1 MKTVIVGCGRVGA
14 TVAEAFD
21 RAGHEVIIIDRS
33 TAAFDKLDDSFRGTA
48 LRGDGT
54 DEDVLL
60 RAGAQDADLFF
71 ALTEGDNRNT
81 MSAQL
86 AVEALGAKKVVAKIN
101 DPLRAEA
108 YADLGIATICRTDL
122 MLDAILVF
130 AGMPVTFRT
139 GVQAAKGQHLG
150 GDHHEIEPA
159 SGQST
164 PGGPVVTGAPAVVGS
179 AIPGGL
185 SFVADASGALAPK
198 EA

>member
-14 TVAEAFD
+14 ALAGAFD
-21 RAGHEVIIIDRS
+21 RAGHQVIIIDRS
-33 TAAFDKLDDSFRGTA
+33 TSAFDKLDDSFGGTA
-48 LRGDGT
+48 IRGDGT

-60 RAGAQDADLFF
+60 RAGAEDADLFL

-86 AVEALGAKKVVAKIN
+86 AVEALGARQVVAKIN

-122 MLDAILVF
+122 MLDAVLTF
-130 AGMPVTFRT
+130 AGLPVTARA

-150 GDHHEIEPA
+150 GEHHDVDGPTSGDKVGPA
-159 SGQST
+159 TALPDAVAS
-164 PGGPVVTGAPAVVGS
+164 PVAGAPA
-179 AIPGGL
+179 
-185 SFVADASGALAPK
+185 ALPPK